1 MGKVKGRDA
10 GPRWRPPAAEDINVG
25 DILQYYSQM
34 GSFQLQVLSLQHGGE
49 WIFGLD
55 TRDKPEARLG
65 PVAVRRSDC
74 MSLETAAR
82 ILGELP
88 SLVIDAPEA
97 G

>member
-1 MGKVKGRDA
+1 MGKAKAKEGA
-10 GPRWRPPAAEDINVG
+10 PRWRAPAAEDINVG
-25 DILQYYSQM
+25 DVLQYYSQM

-49 WIFGLD
+49 WIFGFD

-74 MSLETAAR
+74 MTLETAGR

-88 SLVIDAPEA
+88 SLSIDAPEA
-97 G
+97 P